1 MTKYKSVT
9 TGLHRWSR
17 TWEVQKS
24 PFVKPLPYRY
34 VSSRET
40 PYPYTT
46 HGQSVMDAMFTWTYT
61 DSNDNNLITIAT
73 NAARQKVIERA
84 KGGASAA
91 LGLTILDWRT
101 SLSMISGALTAL
113 ASKRARARLYYR
125 RKASDIYLEGIFGWL
140 PLMSDIYQAHEVLQ
154 RAIPASFQKGK
165 GNASYGKLQDNGS
178 TRASIHFQVGVQA
191 GLGLRL
197 DNPNVAL
204 LENLGLINPLSIAWD
219 RVPYSFVIN
228 WFVPVGVML
237 NSLTDLV
244 GYDVMD
250 PYYTTMVR
258 KTASGSVRETNP
270 YDGKSVWAPRTVE
283 RLDVQRKLG
292 VPSFKLPKPALPS
305 LNLTRALIAMALF
318 DKTRDPAPRKR

>member
-1 MTKYKSVT
+1 
-9 TGLHRWSR
+9 
-17 TWEVQKS
+17 
-24 PFVKPLPYRY
+24 
-34 VSSRET
+34 
-40 PYPYTT
+40 
-46 HGQSVMDAMFTWTYT
+46 MFTWTYT
-61 DSNDNNLITIAT
+61 AGGDNNLITLAT

-91 LGLTILDWRT
+91 LGLTIMDWRT

-140 PLMSDIYQAHEVLQ
+140 PLMQDIYQAHEVLQ
-154 RAIPASFQKGK
+154 RAIPVSFQKGR
-165 GNASYGKLQDNGS
+165 GNASYGIARDDGT
-178 TRASIHFQVGVQA
+178 TRAGIHFQVGVLA

-237 NSLTDLV
+237 NSLTDLL

-258 KTASGSVRETNP
+258 KTASGSVLAKNP
-270 YDGKSVWAPRTVE
+270 YTGKYVWCPRTVE
-283 RLDVQRKLG
+283 RVDVRRLLG
-292 VPSFKLPKPALPS
+292 VPPFKLPKPALPRPD
-305 LNLTRALIAMALF
+305 LTKALIAMALF